1 MMIARPD
8 AQKDKVVYKHPDQT
22 FPFWSQLTVDADECA
37 VFFRDGNPIATLA
50 PGRHTLQTQNYPF
63 LNNLV
68 DRFTGGNV
76 FISEIFFVLTRP
88 LYNQGF
94 GDTIGSMRDP
104 ELEIRVTPRAF
115 GTFSY
120 RVVDPLRFIVWFRGQ
135 SSGDPNDSPRWI
147 QDMLFMGLRSTL
159 TRLLKSGELSLL
171 DLGQCG
177 PDVARSIVQSC
188 PDLQNIGVQVLEV
201 AKLNIN
207 LSEED
212 QSRIDGMQD
221 QIVQANV
228 DAKAAQRRIKQAEAE
243 AAQRQYQLDQDF
255 ANRARYM
262 NQLDM
267 GRYQQFAAAE
277 ATLGL
282 GQGMAQGGDAAAAGA
297 SGAAVAS
304 GLGLGAGMAAGARMP
319 MPYGYPPPGY
329 PPPPGYGAPPGLS
342 AASRIRRASRLSRPG
357 LSAAWLSTLPAAGLW
372 PPSTG
377 RLPWRCVS
385 PSLRAAGRGVRLRA
399 DPDRA
404 RGCPRSRALWR
415 VWRLEPEDSALLRR
429 VRPLA
434 LFLSR
439 LSSFHHLV
447 VSTDIGPGASGRHL
461 WRRSSSCWWNL
472 TRKACGYSRSVSK
485 RPASASRRRVTARTP
500 SRRSS
505 CRRPISF

>member
-1 MMIARPD
+1 MGIVDFVKGGVQRMMIARPD
-8 AQKDKVVYKHPDQT
+8 AQKDKVVFKHPDQT

-37 VFFRDGNPIATLA
+37 LFFRDGNVVATLP

-63 LNNLV
+63 LNTLV
-68 DRFTGGNV
+68 DKFTGGNV

-120 RVVDPLRFIVWFRGQ
+120 RVFDPLRFLVWFRGQ
-135 SSGDPNDSPRWI
+135 ASGDPNDSPRWI

-159 TRLLKSGELSLL
+159 TRMLKAGELSLL
-171 DLGQCG
+171 DLGTCG
-177 PDVARSIVQSC
+177 PDVARAMVQSC

-201 AKLNIN
+201 AKLNVN
-207 LSEED
+207 LSEDD
-212 QSRIDGMQD
+212 QARIDQMQD

-243 AAQRQYQLDQDF
+243 AAQRQFQLDQDF

-267 GRYQQFAAAE
+267 GRYQQYAGAE

-297 SGAAVAS
+297 VGAAVAG

-319 MPYGYPPPGY
+319 MPFGYPPPGY
-329 PPPPGYGAPPGLS
+329 PPPGYPPPGYPPPGYPGYPPPGYPPPY
-342 AASRIRRASRLSRPG
+342 AAPG
-357 LSAAWLSTLPAAGLW
+357 GPMPPPYGPVAMPSPSGAQPAPAAAQA
-372 PPSTG
+372 
-377 RLPWRCVS
+377 RC
-385 PSLRAAGRGVRLRA
+385 G
-399 DPDRA
+399 
-404 RGCPRSRALWR
+404 
-415 VWRLEPEDSALLRR
+415 
-429 VRPLA
+429 
-434 LFLSR
+434 
-439 LSSFHHLV
+439 
-447 VSTDIGPGASGRHL
+447 
-461 WRRSSSCWWNL
+461 
-472 TRKACGYSRSVSK
+472 ACGAANPQAARFCAECGRSL
-485 RPASASRRRVTARTP
+485 TA
-500 SRRSS
+500 
-505 CRRPISF
+505 